1 MNVYYCIC
9 TRPDYMPAVNATK
22 QVKLTKIQ
30 IELDKR
36 IYCIVHTYRY
46 EFLKALRQVDHRKF
60 AQMINM

>member
-1 MNVYYCIC
+1 
-9 TRPDYMPAVNATK
+9 MPAVNATK